1 MLQRFVLE
9 HPAWVTQLFHY
20 LSPYEIHAVASL
32 STGTHLAVNQQLS
45 LYLTTTFGKEAF
57 NVAGCTL

>member
-1 MLQRFVLE
+1 M
-9 HPAWVTQLFHY
+9 TQLFHY